1 MCTTLDIYVFILM
14 KYIVHTGQHPLEY
27 LLMKFTDVIIIKT
40 LFHLPQALV
49 SLAEFSHPGL
59 FSPNTYK

>member
-1 MCTTLDIYVFILM
+1 M